1 VFLVA
6 YVIVEFHFFASALYF
21 VADVVEWSRVSVCRC
36 VLAGL
41 QWWTRVV
48 FAACCK
54 KDERLSRCIASVRKY
69 GAHLY
74 KKRRRSVSAVHANT

>member
-1 VFLVA
+1 MLQLDGRVFLVA

-36 VLAGL
+36 GGAGL

-48 FAACCK
+48 FVVVKRTNGCHVALRAH
-54 KDERLSRCIASVRKY
+54 EITVRK
-69 GAHLY
+69 
-74 KKRRRSVSAVHANT
+74 SACRVQ